1 MESQRG
7 IQTPV
12 VCSPQHRLAHPR
24 PSLSSRRTAPIL
36 LRFALLIGV
45 VMALLPAT
53 LQGQGYQPIRVIDQA
68 NAVTFPGGLRV
79 SLTAESE
86 WDITDIRI
94 LYRLKGSGP
103 WFSGSARFA
112 PSRRVSAA
120 FDGIISPGGYIPP
133 GTTIEYHWEIEDAAG
148 YSLATVPRDILYTDT
163 RFDWQQV
170 QAGPLTLRYHDRSSS
185 RASRVVAQAAD
196 DLRYVQEMLGLDA
209 IQPMLGIVYN
219 NFDEAAPA
227 FPNQS
232 RNVSRQQVFHGYAF
246 PSQGVF
252 LGIGLDRDL
261 LVHESAHLMFSQKL
275 AGASYPAPAWLEEGF
290 ASYVEPGAT
299 PRSGRSLAERGPPLA
314 AMAAVS
320 GTPADIRIFYL
331 KSESVVAFLIEEY
344 GRASFRYFLDRLTAG
359 LSTDQPCWP
368 PMVSTPP
375 GSKSVGRPATGE
387 WLMEA
392 QTEAAGAWTPTP
404 SSSPSTPPCSAVSS
418 CWSWPL
424 GQSSTPSVG
433 FAPAATRTNG
443 TIWTPTI
450 GKTDPLRVGPL
461 FPRSVAISVVP
472 FPPVSPFLRRTPRD
486 SRWR

>member
-1 MESQRG
+1 M
-7 IQTPV
+7 
-12 VCSPQHRLAHPR
+12 A
-24 PSLSSRRTAPIL
+24 SLL
-36 LRFALLIGV
+36 LPFALLIGV

-53 LQGQGYQPIRVIDQA
+53 LHGQGYQPIRVTDQA
-68 NAVTFPGGLRV
+68 HAVTFPGGLRV

-133 GTTIEYHWEIEDAAG
+133 GTTIEYRWEIEDSAG
-148 YSLATVPRDILYTDT
+148 YSLATAPRDILYTDT

-196 DLRYVQEMLGLDA
+196 DLGYVQEMLGLDA

-219 NFDEAAPA
+219 DFDEAAPA

-232 RNVSRQQVFHGYAF
+232 RNVSRQQVFHGFAF

-320 GTPADIRIFYL
+320 GTPANIRIFYL

-359 LSTDQPCWP
+359 LSTDQALLATYGFD
-368 PMVSTPP
+368 TPGLEVRWAASDRGVAY
-375 GSKSVGRPATGE
+375 GSPDGSGRGLDANSLFLTFN
-387 WLMEA
+387 
-392 QTEAAGAWTPTP
+392 AAMLGGLILLVMAAW
-404 SSSPSTPPCSAVSS
+404 AV
-418 CWSWPL
+418 
-424 GQSSTPSVG
+424 QY
-433 FAPAATRTNG
+433 A
-443 TIWTPTI
+443 
-450 GKTDPLRVGPL
+450 
-461 FPRSVAISVVP
+461 
-472 FPPVSPFLRRTPRD
+472 LRRLRSRRD
-486 SRWR
+486 EDEWDDLDPDDWED